1 MQAENMASI
10 IENFNNCL
18 QDFRT
23 EISLIP
29 VMGLG
34 EIRRYY
40 DDIQRQLD
48 ECVAIRQ
55 QIVSMNESYRKL
67 TVIVGQTRVKLNE
80 IQNRLD
86 ESLKEQSLLPM
97 RPRSPIPSPNAPPP
111 RASRRAPAPLAQ
123 TQAQVSRVTTRA
135 TIRRLQQEQQASS
148 RQLGPRKR
156 SQVDE

>member
-1 MQAENMASI
+1 MASI

-86 ESLKEQSLLPM
+86 ESLKEYVHGYLS
-97 RPRSPIPSPNAPPP
+97 SNSYHY
-111 RASRRAPAPLAQ
+111 
-123 TQAQVSRVTTRA
+123 
-135 TIRRLQQEQQASS
+135 LQ
-148 RQLGPRKR
+148 LI
-156 SQVDE
+156 